1 MPLSFE
7 LDNAQKEY
15 LGRQATLAIQ
25 SVSWTATVMPRPQSH
40 ASYNQGV
47 RGKP

>member
-25 SVSWTATVMPRPQSH
+25 SVLDGDSDAAPSIPRQLQS
-40 ASYNQGV
+40 GV